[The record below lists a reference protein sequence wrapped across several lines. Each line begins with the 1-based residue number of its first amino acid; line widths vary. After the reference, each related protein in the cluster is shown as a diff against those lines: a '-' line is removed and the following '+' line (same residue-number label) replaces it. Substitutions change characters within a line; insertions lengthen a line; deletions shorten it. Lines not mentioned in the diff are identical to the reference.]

1 MAASDWVE
9 IYQAY
14 SDEELT
20 KEIADLKKLAVPF
33 TGQTVGSKSYEKD
46 LREVRDRLQAAIR
59 VLNAR
64 GGAGASEADWTA
76 VADFGGV
83 QV

>member
-14 SDEELT
+14 SDEELR
-20 KEIADLKKLAVPF
+20 KEIVDLKKLAVPF

-59 VLNAR
+59 VLKAR
-64 GGAGASEADWTA
+64 GGAGSEAEWSA
-76 VADFGGV
+76 VADFSSV
-83 QV
+83 EV